1 MSCTQVN
8 ILTLAT
14 NSVNTHV
21 ATYMTIIL
29 CAYTSTHTTS
39 GLKDPFLVRL
49 DVDSKLSEQL
59 RLCYLSTRQ
68 DNKPALLLYLLQQVL
83 PSNEQTV
90 IFAATKHHVEFLREV
105 S

>member
-1 MSCTQVN
+1 M
-8 ILTLAT
+8 
-14 NSVNTHV
+14 H
-21 ATYMTIIL
+21 TYKP
-29 CAYTSTHTTS
+29 S

-68 DNKPALLLYLLQQVL
+68 DDKPSLLLYLLQHVL
-83 PSNEQTV
+83 PSDEQTV
-90 IFAATKHHVEFLREV
+90 IFTATKHHVEFLREV